1 MVIRKN
7 AMRKNVRQSI
17 LRSFGRY
24 IAIAMIIA
32 LGAGLF
38 IGLLMTK
45 TDMVATGQAFT
56 DGQNMFD
63 LRAMGSYGWTEEYVE
78 AFQQLEG
85 IQDAEGQI
93 SLDVIAR
100 TGASGEDAA
109 YRFYSIPERINKV
122 ALRAGR
128 MPQAPNECLADGYH
142 AKKYYLGRTVTLSEE
157 NDGGTL
163 DLFQEKDF
171 TIVGLVA
178 SPLYMDMNR
187 GSTSIGS
194 GSLDGYYYVLRDAFD
209 MDYYTEIDLTL
220 TGDYAIY
227 TDAYNDALDDALDA
241 LEPEAK
247 RLNLQRFREAKRDA
261 EEKYQEGF
269 ADYCQGLRDYCD
281 GKAEA
286 EQELRDAEQTLLEN
300 RQKLEDSR
308 KQLEDAE
315 KQIVSGRAQLRSAKS
330 QLAAGR
336 EELAQKKAAAS
347 VQMATAREELD
358 QNKLLLTPMYQIA
371 QAAMPAAQKKV
382 ADLQEQLSALDPENN
397 PLDAILAQ
405 SLQAQLSL
413 AQETVNRFQE
423 TIDGMAA
430 IEDGYRQLEDAQA
443 QLDAAQAQLE
453 DAQQEIIAN
462 ESRLLTSEKEVK
474 EGWKQLESGEKEL
487 EEGQRAFEQAKLDAE
502 AELKEAKQELED
514 ARQSLIDGRKA
525 ISDMTDTQLYLLD
538 RNSNVGFANLDSN
551 SDIVAGVSRVFPAFF
566 LLVASL
572 VCITTM
578 TRMIDEERT
587 QIGTLKALGYSSGAI
602 IGKYMVYSGSGALLG
617 CGLGIAAGCTV
628 FPQIIW
634 KAYCMMLYIQP
645 NVVLT
650 VDWTLC
656 IAVVLVYT
664 AVMLLVTWYCCH
676 KTLEEEPASLIRPK
690 APDGGK
696 KILLERLSLW
706 SRISFLNKVTI
717 RNIFRYRQRLAM
729 MLVGIGGC
737 TALLVTGFGLR
748 DSIVNVMD
756 YQFDNVTRYDLNVY
770 FQEENTPDEQSAFLA
785 AAGVDPEQALFYHQ
799 SNVEMNYNNQAKEVY
814 LLSAGQTLLNFLTM
828 RAGEEEIAMPGDG
841 EVVLSI
847 GVAENMGVRVGDTIL
862 LRNSDME
869 TLEVTVSGIYENHV
883 YNYAIVLPETIQDQW
898 GALPENQMA
907 FLQADQGVD
916 PHTISAAIAGLGNV
930 AAVSVNADMA
940 NIIRNMMDAFDMV
953 VLLIIFCAGLLA
965 VTVLYNLTNININER
980 IREIATIKVLGFNA
994 AETSAYVFKENL
1006 ALTVGGALLG
1016 LAVGKL
1022 LLMFVIDQIRI
1033 DMIWFKPVAEPMS
1046 YVLAIALTLLSAVV
1060 VNVIFSKKLDQIN
1073 MAEALKSVE

>member
-1 MVIRKN
+1 MVMKKS

-45 TDMVATGQAFT
+45 TDMVATGQTFT
-56 DGQNMFD
+56 DEQNMFD
-63 LRAMGSYGWTEEYVE
+63 LRAMGSYGWTEEYVD
-78 AFQQLEG
+78 AFRQLEG
-85 IQDAEGQI
+85 VQDAEGQI
-93 SLDVIAR
+93 SLDVIAQ
-100 TGASGEDAA
+100 TGVSGEDAA
-109 YRFYSIPERINKV
+109 YRFYSMPERINQV

-142 AKKYYLGRTVTLSEE
+142 AKKYYLGRAVTLSEE
-157 NDGGTL
+157 NEEDTL
-163 DLFQEKDF
+163 DLFREKTF

-187 GSTSIGS
+187 GTTSVGS
-194 GSLDGYYYVLRDAFD
+194 GSLEGYYYVPKDAFD

-220 TGDYAIY
+220 VGDYAIY
-227 TDAYNDALDDALDA
+227 TDEYNDALDDALDK
-241 LEPEAK
+241 LEPEAE
-247 RLNLQRFREAKRDA
+247 RLNRQRFLDA
-261 EEKYQEGF
+261 RNDAMTQYNEGYVE
-269 ADYCQGLRDYCD
+269 YCQGLRDYRA

-286 EQELRDAEQTLLEN
+286 EQELQDAEQTLREN

-308 KQLEDAE
+308 KELQDGEKQLE
-315 KQIVSGRAQLRSAKS
+315 SGRAQLRSAKN

-336 EELAQKKAAAS
+336 EELAMRKAEAS
-347 VQMATAREELD
+347 VRMESAREELN
-358 QNKLLLTPMYQIA
+358 QNRLLLAPLYQLA
-371 QAAMPAAQKKV
+371 QAAMPAAQERV
-382 ADLQEQLSALDPENN
+382 AALQEQLNALDPENN
-397 PLDAILAQ
+397 PVDAALAQ
-405 SLQAQLSL
+405 SLQAQLAV
-413 AQETVNRFQE
+413 AQETVNGLQE
-423 TIDGMAA
+423 TIDGMSA
-430 IEDGYRQLEDAQA
+430 IEDGYRQLDAAQA
-443 QLDAAQAQLE
+443 QLDAAQAQLD
-453 DAQQEIIAN
+453 DAQQQITDN
-462 ESRLLTSEKEVK
+462 ESRLRASEREIKA
-474 EGWKQLESGEKEL
+474 GWEQLEEGEKQL
-487 EEGQRAFEQAKLDAE
+487 EEGQREFEQAKKDTLAELEE
-502 AELKEAKQELED
+502 AEQELRD
-514 ARQSLIDGRKA
+514 AKKALTDGRKA
-525 ISDMTDTQLYLLD
+525 ISDMKDTQLYLLD

-551 SDIVAGVSRVFPAFF
+551 SNIVAGVSRVFPVFF

-587 QIGTLKALGYSSGAI
+587 QIGTLKALGYSSRAI

-617 CGLGIAAGCTV
+617 CGLGILAGCTV

-650 VDWTLC
+650 VDWPLC
-656 IAVVLVYT
+656 AAVVLMYS

-676 KTLEEEPASLIRPK
+676 KTLEEEPANLIRPK

-696 KILLERLSLW
+696 QILLERLPFW
-706 SRISFLNKVTI
+706 AKISFLNKVTI

-756 YQFDNVTRYDLNVY
+756 YQFDNVTCYDLTVY
-770 FQEENTPDEQSAFLA
+770 FQEENTPEEQAAFLA
-785 AAGVDPEQALFYHQ
+785 AAGVDGEQTLFYHQ
-799 SNVEMNYNNQAKEVY
+799 SNVELNYNNKAKEVY
-814 LLSAGQTLLNFLTM
+814 LLSAGQELSNFLTM
-828 RAGEEEIAMPGDG
+828 RSGETEIAVPGSG
-841 EVVLSI
+841 QVVLSI
-847 GVAENMGVRVGDTIL
+847 GVAENMGIHVGDTIT
-862 LRNSDME
+862 LRGSDMK
-869 TLEVTVSGIYENHV
+869 TLEVAVSGIYENHV
-883 YNYAIVLPETIQDQW
+883 YNYAIVSPETIRDQW

-907 FLQADQGVD
+907 FLQAGEGVD
-916 PHTISAAIAGLGNV
+916 PHSISAGIAGLENV

-940 NIIRNMMDAFDMV
+940 DVIRNMMDALDMV

-980 IREIATIKVLGFNA
+980 IREIATIKVLGFNTS
-994 AETSAYVFKENL
+994 ETSAYVFKENL

-1016 LAVGKL
+1016 LALGKL
-1022 LLMFVIDQIRI
+1022 LLIFVIDQIRI
-1033 DMIWFKPVAEPMS
+1033 DMIWFKPVAEPMA
-1046 YVLAIALTLLSAVV
+1046 YVLSIALTLLSALTVDA
-1060 VNVIFSKKLDQIN
+1060 IFSKKLEQIN